1 MFFKKKNSLIA
12 VAACLELNEFLSRRS
27 YIMGQQISIVD
38 LVVFYAMK
46 NVMKQFS
53 THEKENFINLSRY
66 YDHIQ
71 QLDNV
76 RSDESVNFL
85 TLHL

>member
-1 MFFKKKNSLIA
+1 
-12 VAACLELNEFLSRRS
+12 
-27 YIMGQQISIVD
+27 MGQQISIVD